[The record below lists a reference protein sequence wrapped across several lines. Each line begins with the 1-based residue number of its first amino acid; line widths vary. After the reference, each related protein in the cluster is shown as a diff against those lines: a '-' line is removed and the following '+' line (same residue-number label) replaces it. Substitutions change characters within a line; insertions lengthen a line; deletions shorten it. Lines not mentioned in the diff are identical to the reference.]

1 MRIWKIVSGIL
12 SIALSAFILF
22 QSFFAGLGDILLQ
35 NGGSSGAAGVIVAI
49 LVLTGG
55 IMSIIVKKGSVG
67 GNVAIAI
74 ILGLAML
81 IGFIFAGSFPDL
93 AIYAIWCLLCA
104 VIALLD
110 LAINRGYT
118 REEEDYEDEAP
129 HVSRPVQRTVSV
141 PLKTVVLERNPQRR
155 NALIDI
161 LPEHEAKNY
170 LKQIMTAFL
179 TRQPVKIADEDGGL
193 LRPVLTA
200 VFFVVGVL
208 AAIGITYFAVTASH
222 NDKATVDARTPTPA
236 PTVQSTQ
243 PAAPPPSALVPPTVP
258 SAGSGDLGDY
268 HVNIEGFQVVE
279 DYDGNPAIV
288 IDYTWTNNS
297 DETKR
302 ADVTILEK
310 AFQDGVQL
318 EAAFIADRSI
328 YDYSTSAKD
337 IRPGTTIDVQC
348 AFTLT
353 SETSNVEFELS
364 ELFSFSDDIVSMDFN
379 LNEPD

>member
-35 NGGSSGAAGVIVAI
+35 NGSSSGVAGVIVAI
-49 LVLTGG
+49 LILTGG

-81 IGFIFAGSFPDL
+81 IGFIFADSFPDL
-93 AIYAIWCLLCA
+93 AVYAIWCLLCA

-118 REEEDYEDEAP
+118 EDYEDEDEAP
-129 HVSRPVQRTVSV
+129 RVSRLVQRTVSV

-236 PTVQSTQ
+236 PTVQTTQ
-243 PAAPPPSALVPPTVP
+243 PTAPPPSPPVPPTVP
-258 SAGSGDLGDY
+258 SVGSGDLGDY
-268 HVNIEGFQVVE
+268 HVSIEGFQVVE

-318 EAAFIADRSI
+318 EASFIADRSI

>member
-1 MRIWKIVSGIL
+1 MRVWKIVSGIL

-243 PAAPPPSALVPPTVP
+243 PVAPPPSAPVPPTVP

-268 HVNIEGFQVVE
+268 HVSIEGFQVVE

-302 ADVTILEK
+302 ADVTIL
-310 AFQDGVQL
+310 
-318 EAAFIADRSI
+318 
-328 YDYSTSAKD
+328 
-337 IRPGTTIDVQC
+337 
-348 AFTLT
+348 
-353 SETSNVEFELS
+353 
-364 ELFSFSDDIVSMDFN
+364 
-379 LNEPD
+379 